1 MSPKRDARL
10 PSWSI
15 VIETANLQTADQ
27 SDLITSLDSIASQD
41 PSPAEANEVVIL
53 DSGEAEPELLKDLLA
68 RYPWARVEQIP
79 EGTDYGDQKSL
90 SAEFTTGEVV
100 VFADSDCT
108 YDKGCLAS
116 YLETFAQRSDVE
128 IQAGETAILIRGPF
142 TLAMALV
149 YFFPRFS
156 YEREVSPARG
166 FYGNNVA
173 FRRDVLARCPFPEGL
188 PVYRGQ
194 NVIHSRLLREAGI
207 GIWRQPGARSAHSP
221 PVGLV
226 AALRR
231 FYLTGHDSPRLTRL
245 RPAAADA
252 PFQGDFEPYGR
263 PGGRVRKVWER
274 LKTIARQQPLM
285 LLWLPVALPVALAC
299 VASFFMGL
307 AAERVRPGAPEART
321 TE

>member
-1 MSPKRDARL
+1 MIPKRDARL

-173 FRRDVLARCPFPEGL
+173 FRRDVLGRVTDVSHWFGADQSLSIGYQFNRSGL
-188 PVYRGQ
+188 RALRSQTGILEIEEAYGYDKDDQLISIWNGSQRPTLYSYDQAGNRSLEESAQGQ
-194 NVIHSRLLREAGI
+194 RV
-207 GIWRQPGARSAHSP
+207 WRQAFHKIHT
-221 PVGLV
+221 VGLE
-226 AALRR
+226 
-231 FYLTGHDSPRLTRL
+231 D
-245 RPAAADA
+245 
-252 PFQGDFEPYGR
+252 
-263 PGGRVRKVWER
+263 
-274 LKTIARQQPLM
+274 
-285 LLWLPVALPVALAC
+285 
-299 VASFFMGL
+299 
-307 AAERVRPGAPEART
+307 
-321 TE
+321 